1 MIFDTHSPL
10 RAHRGALWQAL
21 REHFAATGSAPM
33 NALFEADAQRFERF
47 SLEAAGLFL
56 DYSKNRLDER
66 ALSLLIALA
75 DASGLPEKRTALFGG
90 AAINLTEGRAALHT
104 ALRAPAAIAAES
116 VGEQGAA
123 EITAVRTRCAAFA
136 ERVRSGAWRGH
147 SGERITDVVN
157 LGIGGSDL
165 GPRMVVDALRPY
177 CAELPRVH
185 FVANID
191 GAELDDVLRRL
202 DPATTLFIVASK
214 TFGTIETLTNA
225 RSAREWL
232 LASGATQA
240 DVARHFVAV
249 STNAQAVAAFGIAA
263 ENMFGFWDWVGGR
276 YSLWSAIGLPI
287 MIAIG
292 PERFDELLAGAHAM
306 DEHFR
311 FAPAHANMPVLLA
324 LVGIWYRNFGGT
336 ASHAVIPYSQHL
348 QRLPAYLQQ
357 LEMESNGKSVSIDG
371 EALAHASCPVVWG
384 EPGTNGQHAFF
395 QLLHQGSDL
404 IPIDFIA
411 AIEASHGLHEHQR
424 LLLANCIGQG
434 SALMHGKDE
443 ATVRAELTAQGLV
456 AEAVE
461 RLVHHRGFA
470 GNRPSNTILLKKL
483 APTALGALIALY
495 EHKVFVQSVVWNV
508 NAFDQFG
515 VELGK
520 VVAHRID
527 AALREQRVPEGLDGS
542 TSGLLARVLERQ
554 G

>member
-1 MIFDTHSPL
+1 MIFETHPPL
-10 RAHRGALWQAL
+10 RAHRAAVWQSL

-33 NALFEADAQRFERF
+33 SALFDADAQRFERF

-75 DASGLPEKRTALFGG
+75 DASGLPAKRAALFDG
-90 AAINLTEGRAALHT
+90 ATINLTEGRAALHT

-116 VGEQGAA
+116 VGEPGAA
-123 EITAVRTRCAAFA
+123 EIAAVRARCADFA
-136 ERVRSGAWRGH
+136 GRVRSGAWRGH
-147 SGERITDVVN
+147 TGERITDVVN

-165 GPRMVVDALRPY
+165 GPRMVVDALRPF
-177 CAELPRVH
+177 CVELPRLH

-191 GAELDDVLRRL
+191 GAELDDVLQRL

-214 TFGTIETLTNA
+214 TFTTIETLTNA
-225 RSAREWL
+225 RSARRWL
-232 LASGATQA
+232 LASGASQA

-249 STNAQAVAAFGIAA
+249 STNAQAVAEFGIAA

-292 PERFDELLAGAHAM
+292 PARFDELLAGAHAM

-311 FAPAHANMPVLLA
+311 HAPAHANMPVLLA
-324 LVGIWYRNFGGT
+324 LVGIWYRNFGAT

-371 EALAHASCPVVWG
+371 EVLAHASCPVVWG

-411 AIEASHGLHEHQR
+411 AVEASHGLHEHQR
-424 LLLANCIGQG
+424 LLLANCIAQG

-443 ATVRAELTAQGLV
+443 GTVRTELAAQGLDANTIERV
-456 AEAVE
+456 A
-461 RLVHHRGFA
+461 RHRGFA
-470 GNRPSNTILLKKL
+470 GNRPSNTLLLKKL
-483 APTALGALIALY
+483 DPPALGALIALY

-520 VVAHRID
+520 VVARRID
-527 AALREQRVPEGLDGS
+527 DALRAGSVPQGLDGS
-542 TSGLLARVLERQ
+542 TSGLMARVLERQ